1 MVDILANVNLVTL
14 LLKVMVKWVTV
25 STATSVHLGNTTAPR
40 KLMESVLILIH
51 LKMDISVTVL
61 KDTHFIQVGYT
72 ILYKI
77 LYNNLGSPKG
87 ECRDNDE
94 CKTFICPT
102 NAHCNNL
109 VPSFECECDLG
120 FQQNGLLPPG
130 RVSLNSSNLI
140 KSSFQIMIPKV
151 LVWAQV

>member
-25 STATSVHLGNTTAPR
+25 STVTNVHLENTTVPR
-40 KLMESVLILIH
+40 KPMESVLILIH

-130 RVSLNSSNLI
+130 GVSLNSSNLI
-140 KSSFQIMIPKV
+140 KSPFQIMIPKV

>member
-1 MVDILANVNLVTL
+1 MVDTLANVNLATL

-25 STATSVHLGNTTAPR
+25 SIVTNVHLENTTVPR
-40 KLMESVLILIH
+40 KLMESVLILIL

-61 KDTHFIQVGYT
+61 KDTHFIQVSCTTCIEKAFYE
-72 ILYKI
+72 I
-77 LYNNLGSPKG
+77 NLGSPKG

-130 RVSLNSSNLI
+130 RFCQTSHI
-140 KSSFQIMIPKV
+140 
-151 LVWAQV
+151 

>member
-25 STATSVHLGNTTAPR
+25 SIVTSVHLGNTTVLR
-40 KLMESVLILIH
+40 RLMESVLILIL

-130 RVSLNSSNLI
+130 RFCQTSHI
-140 KSSFQIMIPKV
+140 
-151 LVWAQV
+151 

>member
-25 STATSVHLGNTTAPR
+25 STVTNVHLENTTVPR
-40 KLMESVLILIH
+40 KPMESVLIHIH

-77 LYNNLGSPKG
+77 LYRFS
-87 ECRDNDE
+87 
-94 CKTFICPT
+94 
-102 NAHCNNL
+102 
-109 VPSFECECDLG
+109 
-120 FQQNGLLPPG
+120 
-130 RVSLNSSNLI
+130 
-140 KSSFQIMIPKV
+140 
-151 LVWAQV
+151 

>member
-130 RVSLNSSNLI
+130 GVSLNSSNLI

>member
-130 RVSLNSSNLI
+130 GVSLNSSNLI
-140 KSSFQIMIPKV
+140 KSAFQIMIPKV

>member
-25 STATSVHLGNTTAPR
+25 STVTNVHLENTTVPR
-40 KLMESVLILIH
+40 KLMESVLIHIH

-130 RVSLNSSNLI
+130 GVSLNSSNLI
-140 KSSFQIMIPKV
+140 KSPFQIMIPKV